1 MYATQYVKQIQPFI
15 IILQIMKE
23 KTVSIRET
31 FAKNLRENR
40 RKCGLTQSQLA
51 EKADLSHHYLA
62 MVELARNIPKVETIE
77 RLAKVLNVE
86 IYELFIV
93 PLSPAMEMKRIHEAI
108 IDDLKDIVKVGI
120 VEAFEQERK
129 KQKKCK

>member
-1 MYATQYVKQIQPFI
+1 
-15 IILQIMKE
+15 MKE

-40 RKCGLTQSQLA
+40 RKIGLTQAQLA
-51 EKADLSHHYLA
+51 EKAEISHHYLA

-86 IYELFIV
+86 FYELFIV
-93 PLSPAMEMKRIHEAI
+93 PLSPAMEMKKYHETI
-108 IDDLKDIVKVGI
+108 INDLKDIVKESVN
-120 VEAFEQERK
+120 EAFEQEHIRQKQRK
-129 KQKKCK
+129 